1 MRLNRLLTSTG
12 AALLLASGL
21 ATQANAGAI
30 NMDFLLDAS
39 TVITGS
45 TSTDA
50 TNGATSDDQTTVAA
64 PGLSAGFAVSLAPF
78 GAIKYAGKSLNI
90 TGTRDVVPTFDN
102 SSGSGPSGDQPASL
116 RLTRHQGAGLAVC
129 SRYDDNGSSTGC
141 REGDH
146 EVDGGD
152 DSSDGVN
159 DVNESIKFD
168 ITGGY
173 VFAVRQVTFK
183 FTEDD
188 DDVRMRFSTGLGT
201 FIDFDLANSAD
212 TDWRNCDSSADTCV
226 VDIYKLVAELDG
238 VGGLVFNPLT
248 DYTLGQDAIFDYLAS
263 GAGFEFAALGDDD
276 EWKIAGA
283 VWVDEDPITNGVPEP
298 ASMTLLGAGIMGLGY
313 FGKRRKAA

>member
-30 NMDFLLDAS
+30 NMDFLLDAN
-39 TVITGS
+39 TLITGADALDTAATGADDNK
-45 TSTDA
+45 TS
-50 TNGATSDDQTTVAA
+50 A
-64 PGLSAGFAVSLAPF
+64 PSALSAGFAVDLAPF
-78 GAIKYAGKSLNI
+78 GATYAGKSLNI
-90 TGTRDVVPTFDN
+90 TGTRSSVVTEGFFFNQVQQDM
-102 SSGSGPSGDQPASL
+102 
-116 RLTRHQGAGLAVC
+116 RLTRYEGNGLAVC
-129 SRYDDNGSSTGC
+129 SNTASNSTGTGC
-141 REGDH
+141 GEADH
-146 EVDGGD
+146 EVDGA
-152 DSSDGVN
+152 GV
-159 DVNESIKFD
+159 DESIKFD

-183 FTEDD
+183 FTEND

-201 FIDFDLANSAD
+201 FIDFDLADSAD
-212 TDWRNCDSSADTCV
+212 TDWRNCNSSADTCV
-226 VDIYKLVAELDG
+226 VDIYKLVAGMSSSD
-238 VGGLVFNPLT
+238 GLVFNPLT

-263 GAGFEFAALGDDD
+263 GAGFEFAALDSDD

-283 VWVDEDPITNGVPEP
+283 VWVDEDPAPNGVPEP